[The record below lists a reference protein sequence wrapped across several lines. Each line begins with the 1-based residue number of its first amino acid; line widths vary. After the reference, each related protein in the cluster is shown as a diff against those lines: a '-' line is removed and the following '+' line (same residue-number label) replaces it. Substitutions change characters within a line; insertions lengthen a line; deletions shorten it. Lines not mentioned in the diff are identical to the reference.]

1 MIEKIISGGQIGADI
16 AGIYTGKLFG
26 IPTGGTM
33 PKGFLTLDGPR
44 PEYKLLYN
52 MEEHT
57 SPSYPPRTKKNVRD
71 SNGTIRF
78 AFNFNSAGEICTKK
92 AIDALARPY
101 LDIHLYSPKSD
112 LNRISRCVEWL
123 EKNNIKILNVAGNA
137 SKDAG
142 EMTEI
147 YLTKLFLKLGFNLG
161 RH

>member
-1 MIEKIISGGQIGADI
+1 MIEKVISGGQIGADI
-16 AGIYTGKLFG
+16 AGVYTAKLFG

-33 PKGFLTLDGPR
+33 PRGFLTLDGPR

-57 SPSYPPRTKKNVRD
+57 SPSYPPRTKLNVKNSD
-71 SNGTIRF
+71 GTIRF

-92 AIDALARPY
+92 AIDALAKPY

-112 LNRISRCVEWL
+112 LNRISRCVEWI
-123 EKNNIKILNVAGNA
+123 EKNKIEILNVAGNA
-137 SKDAG
+137 NKETA

-147 YLTKLFLKLGFNLG
+147 YLTKLFLKLGFNYVT
-161 RH
+161 